1 MGLVVLNSQSW
12 AELCV
17 AHVFTTCT
25 VAWERTTKKQ
35 ERAIS
40 VTSSLSPL
48 ELTELSELEN
58 GFSGFFLSSVML
70 HEYFILQYAGET
82 LAQYSR

>member
-1 MGLVVLNSQSW
+1 MVVLNSQSW
-12 AELCV
+12 AEPCV

-25 VAWERTTKKQ
+25 VAWERTTEMQK
-35 ERAIS
+35 RAIS
-40 VTSSLSPL
+40 LTSSLSLP

-58 GFSGFFLSSVML
+58 GLVAFFLGSVKL
-70 HEYFILQYAGET
+70 HEYFILQYAREK